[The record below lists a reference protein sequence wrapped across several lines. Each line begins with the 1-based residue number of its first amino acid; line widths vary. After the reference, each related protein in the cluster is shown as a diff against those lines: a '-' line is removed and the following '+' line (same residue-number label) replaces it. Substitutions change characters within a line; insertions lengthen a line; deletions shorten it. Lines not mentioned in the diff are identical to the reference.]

1 MSSTKNNREKLFNLK
16 NLETDKLLYH
26 VLPRFIMEMARK
38 YFRMEVEGTENL
50 PKTGKCIIAPNH
62 SGYAGF
68 DAFCLKNEI
77 YTAIQR
83 SAKVMTHH
91 FWFLTN
97 TTAVPASK
105 VGFVDATTKNG
116 IDLLNKNEMIILF
129 PEGEY
134 GNFKSTAQRYK
145 LQEFKRGFVR
155 LAVYTGS
162 PIVPTVVIGA
172 EETHINLKELKLSR
186 FLRGVVLPLP
196 LNVIPL
202 PARWKIKFL
211 KPIYLPYKMDAA
223 KDSELMRELAAD
235 VRERLQMAIRKE
247 LANRKSI
254 FL

>member
-1 MSSTKNNREKLFNLK
+1 MSKDDKIFNLK
-16 NLETDKLLYH
+16 DLDTDKLLYH
-26 VLPRFIMEMARK
+26 VLPRFIMELMRK
-38 YFRMEVEGTENL
+38 YFRMEVEGLENL
-50 PKTGKCIIAPNH
+50 PKTGPCIIAPNH

-77 YTAIQR
+77 YNGIKR

-91 FWFLTN
+91 FWFLSE
-97 TTAVPASK
+97 TTSIPANK

-116 IDLLNKNEMIILF
+116 IELLKNGEMIILF

-134 GNFKSTAQRYK
+134 GNFKPTSKAYK

-155 LAVYTGS
+155 LAVYTGA
-162 PIVPTVVIGA
+162 PIVPTIVLGA
-172 EETHINLKELKLSR
+172 EETHINLKELKFSK
-186 FLRGVVLPLP
+186 FLRGLVLPLP
-196 LNVIPL
+196 LNVLPL

-211 KPIYLPYKMDAA
+211 KPIYLPYKSESA
-223 KDSELMRELAAD
+223 KDSELMRELADD

-247 LANRKSI
+247 LASRKSV